1 MKMVNIKKGSRV
13 KVTTESLKNGYESD
27 QEKVK
32 KYLEI
37 GKEYTVSK
45 VNEMSWTTDVYL
57 EEVPGVRFNSVNFV

>member
-1 MKMVNIKKGSRV
+1 MKMVNIKKGSKV
-13 KVTTESLKNGYESD
+13 KVTNESFKNGYESD

-45 VNEMSWTTDVYL
+45 VNEMSWATDVYL
-57 EEVPGVRFNSVNFV
+57 EEVPSVRFNSVNFV